1 MNIFRWLQAPDEK
14 RVAADMARVLVQELP
29 PALMDERRHVLSVN
43 RVTRVLERTLM
54 VATQHQRKCRLGLLG
69 RARLANHFK
78 WCLKTEGYAEDFVDM
93 ATEALV
99 MELAKAARSPKT

>member
-1 MNIFRWLQAPDEK
+1 M
-14 RVAADMARVLVQELP
+14 
-29 PALMDERRHVLSVN
+29 
-43 RVTRVLERTLM
+43 
-54 VATQHQRKCRLGLLG
+54 G

-99 MELAKAARSPKT
+99 MELAKAARAPKT

>member
-1 MNIFRWLQAPDEK
+1 MNIFRWFQSTDEK
-14 RVAADMARVLVQELP
+14 RVAADMARGLVQELP

-54 VATQHQRKCRLGLLG
+54 TATQHQRDRRLGVLG

-78 WCLKTEGYAEDFVDM
+78 WCLKAEGYAEDFVDM

-99 MELAKAARSPKT
+99 MQLAKAARAPKT